1 MSRETRW
8 QARNENEPQRRLSGE
23 RFVRPSSFF
32 IHVMLLTWTCLA
44 LFPLFL
50 IVINSF
56 KSRRGIFGDPLGLP
70 NADNLSLAGYQSVLT
85 NSDFPLFFGN
95 SLTVTCVS
103 LFLILLLGAM
113 AAHALSEYRFAGDT
127 WIGLYLIVGIM
138 VPLRLGTVA
147 LLNLIVD
154 LNLANTLTALILIY
168 TAQGLPVA
176 IFIFTEF
183 LRSVSREIKDSA
195 RIDGLSEYRIFFE
208 VVVPLVRPV
217 IATVAV
223 FSMIPI
229 WNDLWFP
236 LIISPGEASRTV
248 TLGVQQFIGQYTVQ
262 WGSVLASLTVAI
274 VPVLILY
281 VIFSR
286 QLIRGITRGAVKG

>member
-1 MSRETRW
+1 M
-8 QARNENEPQRRLSGE
+8 RRVRDQLSITA
-23 RFVRPSSFF
+23 
-32 IHVMLLTWTCLA
+32 IHAVLIAWTLLA
-44 LFPLFL
+44 LFPLVL
-50 IVINSF
+50 IVVNSL
-56 KSRRGIFGDPLGLP
+56 KTRKAIFGDPLGLP
-70 NADNLSLAGYQSVLT
+70 TGKALSFKGYESVMT

-95 SLTVTCVS
+95 SLIVTCVS
-103 LFLILLLGAM
+103 LFLILLFGAM
-113 AAHALSEYRFAGDT
+113 AAHAVSEYEFKGNT
-127 WIGLYLIVGIM
+127 FISLYLIVGIM
-138 VPLRLGTVA
+138 VPIRLGTVA

-154 LNLANTLTALILIY
+154 LGLANTLTALILVY

-208 VVVPLVRPV
+208 VVLPLVRPV

-236 LIISPGEASRTV
+236 LILSPGEDTRTV
-248 TLGVQQFIGQYTVQ
+248 TLGVQQFIGQYTVK
-262 WGSVLASLTVAI
+262 WGSVLASLSVAI
-274 VPVLILY
+274 LPVLVMY

-286 QLIRGITRGAVKG
+286 QLIRGITTGAVKG

>member
-1 MSRETRW
+1 MILRERVSAT
-8 QARNENEPQRRLSGE
+8 
-23 RFVRPSSFF
+23 F
-32 IHVMLLTWTCLA
+32 IHAILLSYTAIA

-50 IVINSF
+50 IFLNSF
-56 KSRRGIFGDPLGLP
+56 KSRRAIFGDPLGMP
-70 NADNLSLAGYQSVLT
+70 IDKAFSMKGYNSVLT
-85 NSDFPLFFGN
+85 NSDFPMYFGN
-95 SLTVTCVS
+95 SMTVTCVS
-103 LFLILLLGAM
+103 LFLILLFGAM
-113 AAHALSEYRFAGDT
+113 AAHALSEYRFPGDRFLG
-127 WIGLYLIVGIM
+127 IYLILGIM
-138 VPLRLGTVA
+138 VPIRLGTVA
-147 LLNLIVD
+147 LLQLIVD
-154 LNLANTLTALILIY
+154 LKLANTLTALILVY

-236 LIISPGEASRTV
+236 LILAPGEASRTV
-248 TLGVQQFIGQYTVQ
+248 TLGVQQFIGQYNVD
-262 WGSVLASLTVAI
+262 WGAVLAALSVA
-274 VPVLILY
+274 VFPVLVMYI
-281 VIFSR
+281 IFSK
-286 QLIRGITRGAVKG
+286 QLIRGITSGAVKG